1 MSLSSARGRLTGVT
15 RDLSLKWDDTKNFW
29 RDAKAEEFERR
40 FLRELFAEV
49 NQSLLAIEKL
59 DELLRKVRSNC
70 E

>member
-15 RDLSLKWDDTKNFW
+15 RDLSLKWNDTKNFW
-29 RDAKAEEFERR
+29 RDGKAEEFERR
-40 FLRELFAEV
+40 FMRELFAEV

-59 DELLRKVRSNC
+59 DELLRKTRTNC

>member
-1 MSLSSARGRLTGVT
+1 MSLNGCKSRLTSVT

-29 RDAKAEEFERR
+29 RDGKAEEFERR
-40 FLRELFAEV
+40 FMRELFAEV

>member
-29 RDAKAEEFERR
+29 RDGKSAEFERR
-40 FLRELFAEV
+40 FMRELFAEV

>member
-15 RDLSLKWDDTKNFW
+15 RDLSLKWDDTKNYW

-40 FLRELFAEV
+40 FMRELFAEV

>member
-15 RDLSLKWDDTKNFW
+15 RDLSLKWDDTKNYW
-29 RDAKAEEFERR
+29 RDGKSQEFERR

-49 NQSLLAIEKL
+49 NQSQLAMEKL
-59 DELLRKVRSNC
+59 DELLCKIRNNC